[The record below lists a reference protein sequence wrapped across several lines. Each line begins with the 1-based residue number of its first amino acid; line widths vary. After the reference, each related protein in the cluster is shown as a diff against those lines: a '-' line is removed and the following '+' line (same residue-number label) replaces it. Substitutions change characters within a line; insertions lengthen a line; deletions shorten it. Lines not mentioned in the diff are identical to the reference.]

1 MKKLLSTIMAVVMLL
16 SLMPMAV
23 AEEGVTAENA
33 VAQIG
38 DQCYETLADAVAS
51 VPVDGTETTITLLN
65 NAEVENYIAINGGKN
80 IVLDLNGH
88 DVVHNGNYLFD
99 VYNAK
104 FHVTGEGTLFEN
116 VKDGYAPIIA
126 RGSATDTADYTVITI
141 DKGVTLKGDY
151 TGIFVAKDAGN
162 GYHNYG
168 LVINMFGT
176 IDMGAV
182 ADGYHYSGMYVNGTN
197 TVSDGN
203 VMTINLDGATIKNC
217 AGAGIYA
224 AGYAKWNITNS
235 SITGGD
241 TGIEIRAGELTLND
255 CALEAT
261 AEEFSC
267 VPNGNGATT
276 VGAAI
281 AIEQHTTKQNIA
293 VTINGGSFKG
303 VKALNESNPQ
313 ANDPAPQVK
322 LSIDGGTFI
331 GDISTVDVTGFIN
344 GGAFTDL
351 AGAVKYATNGATIAL
366 AGDVSAERINLED
379 KSITVDLNGHT
390 LTSTSAYGVMFCAKN
405 GNTIT
410 VNGTTP
416 GSKLVGTVMVTAGTD
431 GHIVLNGGTYE
442 SDKYVPVYINGAVNT
457 ENSTLKIKDA
467 VITAIG
473 SSGGQDMGC
482 AVYLAGYATST
493 IENTEI
499 TAPVTGIEIRAGKLD
514 LTNCTV
520 TGGNGKVAEVANG
533 NGTTVTNAAVAVS
546 QHTTKKNIDV
556 TIKDGEYTA
565 TAALYQTDV
574 QGTGSRGVKATVL
587 SGMFTGEV
595 KAATEGAIT
604 IKGGAFNVAPDAKYL
619 AEGMIVVPGVKDAPY
634 SVQPATRED
643 ENSKSEVKVDGD
655 NVTVTV
661 TDKTTGTT
669 TETVTDTKTGA
680 KTETKTE
687 TKVEG
692 NVTTKTETVTEK
704 NAADETTKVTE
715 SKIVENN
722 ENGKTETKTTVDGK
736 TVKTDVTVNQA
747 PATASDVT
755 LNAKALEGKAA
766 GTETSSVAVDKAS
779 LTKLTDNNVKDVII
793 ETDQATLKLD
803 KPAVKT
809 MESKVEDNGNDK
821 LTLAIKVTEEKAAE
835 EITKIAVEVTAK
847 NEAGE
852 NVFPENTA
860 NTNGLINITIP
871 YTGNAKYLDLW
882 YIAANGSAT
891 YMRPVPVVNGFVS
904 FDVKHFS
911 QYDLIP
917 VASSGSSVIKTGA
930 GSSAASTTQTVI
942 TDLTPGSITKVTVD
956 GKVVDAKYYTVSGS
970 NVTFTA
976 EFLKTLK
983 NGSHTVTVENATKIA
998 KGVFTVNNPTTAQ
1011 SPTTADA
1018 GIALYA
1024 GMAIAS
1030 VMGTGVVFTSRKRKN
1045 H

>member
-1 MKKLLSTIMAVVMLL
+1 MKKLLSTIMALVMLL
-16 SLMPMAV
+16 SLVPMAV
-23 AEEGVTAENA
+23 AEEGETAKWSETKSEKH
-33 VAQIG
+33 VAQVG
-38 DQCYETLADAVAS
+38 NTYYEVLYDAVAAVEENGTVTLLKNATGGGVGTYTTAGKDNLGRDKIVAKSFTLDFAGYTYTVSEPAVGSKGYESQGFHLEQGDGNVS
-51 VPVDGTETTITLLN
+51 VTLKNGTLASSGSAVKMLVQNYCNLTLDNMTLDGTGYGVKYFSTGDYVLSNNCGNVTIKDTTIV
-65 NAEVENYIAINGGKN
+65 AKDGDFA
-80 IVLDLNGH
+80 
-88 DVVHNGNYLFD
+88 FD
-99 VYNAK
+99 VYGGFQK
-104 FHVTGEGTLFEN
+104 YSDVTVTVTGN
-116 VKDGYAPIIA
+116 
-126 RGSATDTADYTVITI
+126 S
-141 DKGVTLKGDY
+141 
-151 TGIFVAKDAGN
+151 
-162 GYHNYG
+162 
-168 LVINMFGT
+168 VINGKVELARDNT
-176 IDMGAV
+176 
-182 ADGYHYSGMYVNGTN
+182 TN
-197 TVSDGN
+197 EN
-203 VMTINLDGATIKNC
+203 KN
-217 AGAGIYA
+217 
-224 AGYAKWNITNS
+224 
-235 SITGGD
+235 
-241 TGIEIRAGELTLND
+241 
-255 CALEAT
+255 
-261 AEEFSC
+261 
-267 VPNGNGATT
+267 
-276 VGAAI
+276 
-281 AIEQHTTKQNIA
+281 
-293 VTINGGSFKG
+293 
-303 VKALNESNPQ
+303 
-313 ANDPAPQVK
+313 K
-322 LSIDGGTFI
+322 LVIDGGTI
-331 GDISTVDVTGFIN
+331 NGQICNTSGTVVVK

-351 AGAVKYATNGATIAL
+351 ASAVKYAADGATIKL
-366 AGDVSAERINLED
+366 AGDVSADRINLED

-390 LTSTSAYGVMFCAKN
+390 LTSTAAYGVMFCAKN
-405 GNTIT
+405 GKTIT

-482 AVYLAGYATST
+482 GMYLAGYATST
-493 IENTEI
+493 IENTKI

-565 TAALYQTDV
+565 TAALYQSDV

-604 IKGGAFNVAPDAKYL
+604 ISAGAFNVAPDAKYL
-619 AEGMIVVPGVKDAPY
+619 AEGMIVVPGLKDAPY

-655 NVTVTV
+655 KVTVTV

-680 KTETKTE
+680 ETVTKTE

-704 NAADETTKVTE
+704 NAAGETTKVTE

-736 TVKTDVTVNQA
+736 TVKTDVTVNRA
-747 PATASDVT
+747 PATAADVK
-755 LNAKALEGKAA
+755 LDAKALEGKAA
-766 GTETSSVAVDKAS
+766 GTETTSVTVDKAS
-779 LTKLTDNNVKDVII
+779 LSELKNDTVKDVII

-803 KPAVKT
+803 KTAVKT
-809 MESKVEDNGNDK
+809 MEGKVAADGK
-821 LTLAIKVTEEKAAE
+821 MTLNVKVTEEKNASKT
-835 EITKIAVEVTAK
+835 EIEKIMVEVTAV
-847 NEAGE
+847 NEAGQ
-852 NVFPENTA
+852 NVFPKDTEK
-860 NTNGLINITIP
+860 TNGKITITIP
-871 YTGNAKYLDLW
+871 YTGTATQLDLW
-882 YIAANGSAT
+882 YTTDSGSI
-891 YMRPVPVVNGFVS
+891 YMGRFSVVNGFVS

-911 QYDLIP
+911 RYDLLP
-917 VASSGSSVIKTGA
+917 VASSGSGVAS
-930 GSSAASTTQTVI
+930 GSSSSGTHTVT

-983 NGSHTVTVENATKIA
+983 NGSHTVTVENATRIA
-998 KGVFTVNNPTTAQ
+998 KGVFTVNNPVGGAKA
-1011 SPTTADA
+1011 PTTADA

>member
-1 MKKLLSTIMAVVMLL
+1 MKKLLSTIMALVMLL
-16 SLMPMAV
+16 SLVPMAV

-33 VAQIG
+33 VAQVG
-38 DQCYETLADAVAS
+38 DQFYTVLADAVAA
-51 VPVDGTETTITLLN
+51 VPEHGETVTLVKDVTGQVVIPADKTITLDLGGKTLTNSGTAIIN
-65 NAEVENYIAINGGKN
+65 NGTLTVDNGTIVSTSNVGIGVGDNSKTTIQPGVTIEAQEGAVITSYATGATITINGGKF
-80 IVLDLNGH
+80 L
-88 DVVHNGNYLFD
+88 
-99 VYNAK
+99 
-104 FHVTGEGTLFEN
+104 
-116 VKDGYAPIIA
+116 
-126 RGSATDTADYTVITI
+126 
-141 DKGVTLKGDY
+141 
-151 TGIFVAKDAGN
+151 AKDNAVIAGN
-162 GYHNYG
+162 GN
-168 LVINMFGT
+168 
-176 IDMGAV
+176 
-182 ADGYHYSGMYVNGTN
+182 
-197 TVSDGN
+197 
-203 VMTINLDGATIKNC
+203 K
-217 AGAGIYA
+217 
-224 AGYAKWNITNS
+224 
-235 SITGGD
+235 
-241 TGIEIRAGELTLND
+241 
-255 CALEAT
+255 
-261 AEEFSC
+261 
-267 VPNGNGATT
+267 T
-276 VGAAI
+276 VGKNGPERVNANTI
-281 AIEQHTTKQNIA
+281 
-293 VTINGGSFKG
+293 TINGGTFTGNITTNGYIACGIYAPWKDIITVNDGTFIVNGGTG
-303 VKALNESNPQ
+303 VVGRAG
-313 ANDPAPQVK
+313 QVY
-322 LSIDGGTFI
+322 INGGTFTCTGTGTGWV
-331 GDISTVDVTGFIN
+331 GDNKNQIPAGQACYFDSAANYPAYNKDTDGIFVK

-351 AGAVKYATNGATIAL
+351 ANAVKYAADGATITL
-366 AGDVSAERINLED
+366 AGDVSADRINLED

-390 LTSTSAYGVMFCAKN
+390 LTSTAAYGVMFCAKN
-405 GNTIT
+405 GKTIT

-473 SSGGQDMGC
+473 SSGGQDMGYG
-482 AVYLAGYATST
+482 VYLAGYATST
-493 IENTEI
+493 IENTKI

-556 TIKDGEYTA
+556 TIDGGEYTA
-565 TAALYQTDV
+565 TAALYQSDV
-574 QGTGSRGVKATVL
+574 QGTGSQGVKATVL

-604 IKGGAFNVAPDAKYL
+604 IKGGAFTVDPSKYVTDKTNL
-619 AEGMIVVPGVKDAPY
+619 VVVPGVKDAPY
-634 SVQPATRED
+634 SVQPKMRDT
-643 ENSKSEVKVDGD
+643 ENSTTTVEVDGD

-661 TDKTTGTT
+661 TDKATGTT

-680 KTETKTE
+680 ETVTKTE
-687 TKVEG
+687 SKKVGE
-692 NVTTKTETVTEK
+692 VTTKTETVTEK
-704 NAADETTKVTE
+704 NAAGDTIKVTE

-766 GTETSSVAVDKAS
+766 GTDTSSVTVDKAS
-779 LTKLTDNNVKDVII
+779 LNELKNDTVKDVII
-793 ETDQATLKLD
+793 DTDQATLKLD
-803 KPAVKT
+803 KTAVKT
-809 MESKVEDNGNDK
+809 MEGKVPTDGK
-821 LTLAIKVTEEKAAE
+821 MTLNVKVTEEKNASKT
-835 EITKIAVEVTAK
+835 EIEKIMVEVTAV
-847 NEAGE
+847 NEAGQ
-852 NVFPENTA
+852 NVFPKDTEK
-860 NTNGLINITIP
+860 TNGKITITIP
-871 YTGNAKYLDLW
+871 YTGTATQLDLW
-882 YIAANGSAT
+882 YTTDSGSI
-891 YMRPVPVVNGFVS
+891 YMGRFPVVNGFVS

-911 QYDLIP
+911 RYDLLP
-917 VASSGSSVIKTGA
+917 VASSGSGVAS
-930 GSSAASTTQTVI
+930 GSSSSGTHTVT

-983 NGSHTVTVENATKIA
+983 NGSHTVTVENATRIA
-998 KGVFTVNNPTTAQ
+998 KGVFTVNNPVDGAKA
-1011 SPTTADA
+1011 PTTADA

>member
-1 MKKLLSTIMAVVMLL
+1 MKKLLSTIMALVMLL

-23 AEEGVTAENA
+23 AEEGGTAKWSETLTENS
-33 VAQIG
+33 VAQVG
-38 DQCYETLADAVAS
+38 NTYYEVLYDAVAAVEENGTVTLLKNATGGGVGTYTTAGKDNLGRDKIVAKSFTLDFAGYTYTVSEPAVGSKGYESQGFHLEQGDGNVS
-51 VPVDGTETTITLLN
+51 VTLKNGTLASTGSAVKMLVQNYCNLTLDNMTLDGTGYTNKYFSNGDYVLSNNCGNVTIKDTTIV
-65 NAEVENYIAINGGKN
+65 ARDGDFA
-80 IVLDLNGH
+80 
-88 DVVHNGNYLFD
+88 FD
-99 VYNAK
+99 VYGGFQK
-104 FHVTGEGTLFEN
+104 YSDVTVTVTGN
-116 VKDGYAPIIA
+116 
-126 RGSATDTADYTVITI
+126 S
-141 DKGVTLKGDY
+141 
-151 TGIFVAKDAGN
+151 
-162 GYHNYG
+162 
-168 LVINMFGT
+168 VINGKVELAR
-176 IDMGAV
+176 D
-182 ADGYHYSGMYVNGTN
+182 N
-197 TVSDGN
+197 TDN
-203 VMTINLDGATIKNC
+203 KNE
-217 AGAGIYA
+217 
-224 AGYAKWNITNS
+224 N
-235 SITGGD
+235 
-241 TGIEIRAGELTLND
+241 
-255 CALEAT
+255 
-261 AEEFSC
+261 
-267 VPNGNGATT
+267 
-276 VGAAI
+276 
-281 AIEQHTTKQNIA
+281 
-293 VTINGGSFKG
+293 
-303 VKALNESNPQ
+303 
-313 ANDPAPQVK
+313 K
-322 LSIDGGTFI
+322 LVIDGGT
-331 GDISTVDVTGFIN
+331 IN
-344 GGAFTDL
+344 GQICNTSGTVVVKSGAFTDL
-351 AGAVKYATNGATIAL
+351 ASAVKYATDGATITL
-366 AGDVSAERINLED
+366 AGDVTAGRINLED

-390 LTSTSAYGVMFCAKN
+390 LTSTADYGVMFCAKN

-416 GSKLVGTVMVTAGTD
+416 GSKLVGTVMVTAKTD

-442 SDKYVPVYINGAVNT
+442 SDKYDPVYINGAVST
-457 ENSTLKIKDA
+457 ENSTVKIKDA

-473 SSGGQDMGC
+473 SNGGQDMGC
-482 AVYLAGYATST
+482 GVYLAGYATST
-493 IENTEI
+493 IENTKI

-520 TGGNGKVAEVANG
+520 TGGNGKVTEVANG

-556 TIKDGEYTA
+556 TIKGGEYTA

-574 QGTGSRGVKATVL
+574 QKTGSQGVKATVL

-604 IKGGAFNVAPDAKYL
+604 ISAGAFNVAPDAKYL

-634 SVQPATRED
+634 NVQPAKRTNEE
-643 ENSKSEVKVDGD
+643 ENTETEVKVDGD

-680 KTETKTE
+680 ETVTKTE

-704 NAADETTKVTE
+704 NAAGETTKVTE

-766 GTETSSVAVDKAS
+766 GTETSSVTMDKAS
-779 LTKLTDNNVKDVII
+779 LSELKNDTVKDVII

-803 KPAVKT
+803 KTAVKT
-809 MESKVEDNGNDK
+809 MESKVAADGKDK
-821 LTLAIKVTEEKAAE
+821 MTLNVKVTEEKNASKTE
-835 EITKIAVEVTAK
+835 TEKIMVEVTAV
-847 NEAGE
+847 NEAGQ
-852 NVFPENTA
+852 NMFPKDTEK
-860 NTNGLINITIP
+860 TNGKITITIP
-871 YTGNAKYLDLW
+871 YTGTATQLDLW
-882 YIAANGSAT
+882 YATDSGSI
-891 YMRPVPVVNGFVS
+891 YMGRFPVVNGFVS

-911 QYDLIP
+911 RYDLLP
-917 VASSGSSVIKTGA
+917 VASSGSGVAS
-930 GSSAASTTQTVI
+930 GSSSSGTHTVT

-970 NVTFTA
+970 NVIFTA

-983 NGSHTVTVENATKIA
+983 NGSHTVTVENATRIA
-998 KGVFTVNNPTTAQ
+998 KGVFTVNNPVSGAKA
-1011 SPTTADA
+1011 PTTADA

>member
-1 MKKLLSTIMAVVMLL
+1 MKKLLSTIMALVMLL

-33 VAQIG
+33 VAQVG
-38 DQCYETLADAVAS
+38 DMFYETLADAVAS

-351 AGAVKYATNGATIAL
+351 ASAVKYATNGATIAL

-473 SSGGQDMGC
+473 TEGEQDMGC

-634 SVQPATRED
+634 SVQPAKRTNEE
-643 ENSKSEVKVDGD
+643 ENTETEVKVDGD

-669 TETVTDTKTGA
+669 TETVTDTTTGA
-680 KTETKTE
+680 ETVTKTE
-687 TKVEG
+687 NKVEG

-704 NAADETTKVTE
+704 NAADETTKATETVTTE
-715 SKIVENN
+715 KT
-722 ENGKTETKTTVDGK
+722 ENGGKTTVVTKKDTLNKTETTEVTGVTAPTT
-736 TVKTDVTVNQA
+736 A
-747 PATASDVT
+747 ADVT
-755 LNAKALEGKAA
+755 LDVKN
-766 GTETSSVAVDKAS
+766 TTNVAVNKAS
-779 LTKLTDNNVKDVII
+779 MAALKGDTVKDVII

-803 KPAVKT
+803 KTAVKT
-809 MESKVEDNGNDK
+809 MESKVEDNDK
-821 LTLAIKVTEEKAAE
+821 MTLDITVTEEKNATTT
-835 EITKIAVEVTAK
+835 EIEKVKVEVTAK
-847 NEAGE
+847 NEAGQ
-852 NVFPENTA
+852 NVFPKDTE

-891 YMRPVPVVNGFVS
+891 YMGRFPVVNGFVS

-930 GSSAASTTQTVI
+930 GSSAASTTQTVT

>member
-351 AGAVKYATNGATIAL
+351 ASAVKYAADGATITL
-366 AGDVSAERINLED
+366 AGDTNGNGIVFAGGQFASKGLTID
-379 KSITVDLNGHT
+379 FNGHT
-390 LTSTSAYGVMFCAKN
+390 YSVGGVLVGSTGTGTNAFQLLKGNKITFKN
-405 GNTIT
+405 GAIVGVTEGTKPAEDTPNWKGAPAIVIQNYCDLTLDNMT
-410 VNGTTP
+410 VSGGDETVYTMSNNNGD
-416 GSKLVGTVMVTAGTD
+416 V
-431 GHIVLNGGTYE
+431 I
-442 SDKYVPVYINGAVNT
+442 
-457 ENSTLKIKDA
+457 IKDTTINKGGAKGYTSGPVAFDVCRYASYPA
-467 VITAIG
+467 V
-473 SSGGQDMGC
+473 S
-482 AVYLAGYATST
+482 V
-493 IENTEI
+493 
-499 TAPVTGIEIRAGKLD
+499 
-514 LTNCTV
+514 TV
-520 TGGNGKVAEVANG
+520 TGDSVING
-533 NGTTVTNAAVAVS
+533 NVEVSGTIGEGQS
-546 QHTTKKNIDV
+546 RQL
-556 TIKDGEYTA
+556 TIN
-565 TAALYQTDV
+565 
-574 QGTGSRGVKATVL
+574 RGVFNGEFKVL
-587 SGMFTGEV
+587 DEP
-595 KAATEGAIT
+595 ANIT
-604 IKGGAFNVAPDAKYL
+604 ISGGKFSSNPSAFVADTNL
-619 AEGMIVVPGVKDAPY
+619 IVVPSTDGTFTVKPKT
-634 SVQPATRED
+634 SQEGNAT
-643 ENSKSEVKVDGD
+643 
-655 NVTVTV
+655 
-661 TDKTTGTT
+661 TT
-669 TETVTDTKTGA
+669 TEVSEDGKTVTETKTDGNTVTKTETNVDTGA
-680 KTETKTE
+680 ATETKTE

-704 NAADETTKVTE
+704 NAAGETTKATETVTTE
-715 SKIVENN
+715 KT
-722 ENGKTETKTTVDGK
+722 ENGGTTTVVTKKDTLNKTETTE
-736 TVKTDVTVNQA
+736 VTGVTA
-747 PATASDVT
+747 PTTASDVT
-755 LNAKALEGKAA
+755 LDVKN
-766 GTETSSVAVDKAS
+766 TTNVAVNKAS
-779 LTKLTDNNVKDVII
+779 MTALKRDTVKDVVI

-803 KPAVKT
+803 KTAVKT
-809 MESKVEDNGNDK
+809 MESKVEDNDK
-821 LTLAIKVTEEKAAE
+821 MTLDITVTEEKNATTT
-835 EITKIAVEVTAK
+835 EIEKVKVEVTAK
-847 NEAGE
+847 NEAGQ

-871 YTGNAKYLDLW
+871 YNGNAKYLDLW
-882 YIAANGSAT
+882 YIAANASAT
-891 YMRPVPVVNGFVS
+891 YMGRFPVVNGFVS

-930 GSSAASTTQTVI
+930 GSSAASTTQTVT